1 MLRKGNSPDNG
12 IMESF
17 WIILKSEIFYS
28 YEKTFQSLEQ
38 SEQAIKDYIDDH
50 NNKSIKVKLKHTKIS
65 SEEISDGRK
74 YSLLFRYV
82 KVEVSC

>member
-1 MLRKGNSPDNG
+1 M
-12 IMESF
+12 
-17 WIILKSEIFYS
+17 FYG

-38 SEQAIKDYIDDH
+38 LEQASVDCIDCY
-50 NNKSIKVKLKHTKIS
+50 NNKRVKVKLKHTKIS